1 MTPTTRKPAFEAG
14 CGRGMMGGMKRPTD
28 NQVAFFARTN
38 FRNER
43 KLFGIRQA
51 DRLHHMYVIGKTGT
65 GKSTLL
71 ETLMREDLR
80 LGNGFALFDPHGDLA
95 ERVRDA
101 VPEERQGDLIYFDVA
116 DPVQVVRYNPLAGVP
131 IANRAV
137 AASGILDAFKKLWVD
152 SWGPRLEHI
161 LRNALIALLDYPD
174 STLADILRLLD
185 DKGFRRSVASRVYNP
200 TVRGFWLREYEGY
213 TVRLR
218 AEAIA
223 PVQNKVGAFLAHP
236 GLHQI
241 LTQRGDLLDLRSV
254 MDGGRILLVNL
265 SKGRLGADASWLLG
279 ALLVSGIAST
289 ALGRA
294 DVAETERRD
303 FFIYLDEFHNFVT
316 ESLAGM
322 LSELRKYRL
331 GLVLAHQFLQQLDL
345 GLRDAV
351 LGNAGTLVACRVGLA
366 DAEVLEKEFWP
377 EFRAGDLIGLPNYQA
392 YMKLVVRGRV
402 TKSFSAGT
410 IRAPVWAKH
419 P

>member
-1 MTPTTRKPAFEAG
+1 MN
-14 CGRGMMGGMKRPTD
+14 RPTD

-38 FRNER
+38 FRNSR

-80 LGNGFALFDPHGDLA
+80 LGNGFALLDPHGDLA
-95 ERVRDA
+95 ERVREA
-101 VPEERQGDLIYFDVA
+101 VPEERREDLIYFDAA
-116 DPVQVVRYNPLAGVP
+116 DMSSSVGYNPLAGVP
-131 IANRAV
+131 NANRAV
-137 AASGILDAFKKLWVD
+137 AASGILDAFKKLWAD

-161 LRNALIALLDYPD
+161 LRNALIALLDYPG
-174 STLADILRLLD
+174 STLADILRMLD
-185 DKGFRRSVASRVYNP
+185 DKSFRKSVASRVYNP

-213 TVRLR
+213 TARLR

-236 GLHQI
+236 GLHQV

-254 MDGGRILLVNL
+254 MDRGRILLVNL

-279 ALLVSGIAST
+279 ALLVSGLAST
-289 ALGRA
+289 ALSRA
-294 DVAETERRD
+294 DVAEIERRD

-316 ESLAGM
+316 QSLAEM
-322 LSELRKYRL
+322 LSELRKYRV
-331 GLVLAHQFLQQLDL
+331 GLVLAHQYLFQLEL

-351 LGNAGTLVACRVGLA
+351 LGNVGTLVCFRVGFV
-366 DAEVLEKEFWP
+366 DAEALEKELEP
-377 EFRAGDLIGLPNYQA
+377 VFRARDLVELPNYQVNLRL
-392 YMKLVVRGRV
+392 MIDGRV
-402 TKSFSAGT
+402 RRAFSGATLGSDAT
-410 IRAPVWAKH
+410 ERERPAAFGPTGRGM

>member
-1 MTPTTRKPAFEAG
+1 
-14 CGRGMMGGMKRPTD
+14 MKRPTD

-38 FRNER
+38 FRNQR

-80 LGNGFALFDPHGDLA
+80 LGNGFALLDPHGDLA

-101 VPEERQGDLIYFDVA
+101 VPEERRGELIYFDAA
-116 DPVQVVRYNPLAGVP
+116 DMSGTVGYNPLAGVP

-137 AASGILDAFKKLWVD
+137 TASGILDAFKKLWAD

-161 LRNALIALLDYPD
+161 LRNALIALLDYPG

-185 DKGFRRSVASRVYNP
+185 DKGFRRSVAGRVYNSI
-200 TVRGFWLREYEGY
+200 VRGFWLREYEGY
-213 TVRLR
+213 TARLR

-223 PVQNKVGAFLAHP
+223 PVQNKVGAFLTHP
-236 GLHQI
+236 GLYRV
-241 LTQRGDLLDLRSV
+241 LTQRENLLDLRSL
-254 MDGGRILLVNL
+254 MDRGSILLVNL

-279 ALLVSGIAST
+279 ALLVSGLAST
-289 ALGRA
+289 ALSRA

-303 FFIYLDEFHNFVT
+303 FFVYLDEFHNFVT
-316 ESLAGM
+316 QSLADM

-331 GLVLAHQFLQQLDL
+331 GLVLAHQFLGQLDL

-351 LGNAGTLVACRVGLA
+351 LGNAGTLAAFRVGLA
-366 DAEVLEKEFWP
+366 DAEILEKEFWP
-377 EFRAGDLIGLPNYQA
+377 EFRARDLIGLPNYHLNLRL
-392 YMKLVVRGRV
+392 MIDGRV
-402 TKSFSAGT
+402 GRAFSAETLGPKSGE
-410 IRAPVWAKH
+410 IRAYVGV
-419 P
+419 